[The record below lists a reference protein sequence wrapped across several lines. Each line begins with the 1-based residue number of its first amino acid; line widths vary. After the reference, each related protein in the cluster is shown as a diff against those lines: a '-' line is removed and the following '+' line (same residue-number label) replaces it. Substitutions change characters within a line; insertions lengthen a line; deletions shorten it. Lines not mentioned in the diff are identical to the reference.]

1 MSTEEKKRLV
11 EALTLLAPDDL
22 DKALLIVAE
31 NNPTFQATAEHV
43 DLDMDTQVFVLYVY
57 VYLHNICT
65 CTHMHMHTCI
75 YKLVALLLFH

>member
-11 EALTLLAPDDL
+11 EALTRLAPDDL

-43 DLDMDTQVFVLYVY
+43 DLDMDTQVFVLSMFIFIIYARTC
-57 VYLHNICT
+57 ICT
-65 CTHMHMHTCI
+65 HI
-75 YKLVALLLFH
+75 YKLVALLLFN